1 VQVPLVVG
9 SVAWYL
15 EVSHAAVRIG
25 DPLPLARGRKA
36 RLLGRRAWA
45 HGVG

>member
-1 VQVPLVVG
+1 MQVPLVEVRRR
-9 SVAWYL
+9 WYL

-25 DPLPLARGRKA
+25 DPLPLARGREA